1 MNRKVLLAALAASFS
16 VCFLAPSQSRADY
29 HPSRPNG
36 GGVTALELTLG
47 VGVMGHTTARPPIDG
62 YGYDR
67 DPGPAADAA
76 LRLLF
81 GRNQYFRHGVT
92 VRGVY
97 FAGRQFG
104 ANGHGFRFGLADLTY
119 TVRTLLPCMSQQDG
133 VRFYASASLGLS
145 GGWVDAGAGRG
156 PMNADYVV
164 RQDAAESLDHAT
176 LGWTAGATGEMHY
189 GKLLLGVSIDL
200 RRLWGID
207 TSVGSSWVRSM
218 SLRVG
223 YRFDATDAQESS

>member
-1 MNRKVLLAALAASFS
+1 MYRKTILAAILALSS
-16 VCFLAPSQSRADY
+16 LAGAEARADY
-29 HPSRPNG
+29 HPSRPSG
-36 GGVTALELTLG
+36 GGITALELTLG
-47 VGVMGHTTARPPIDG
+47 VGVMGHTTARPPIEG

-67 DPGPAADAA
+67 DPGPAADVA

-92 VRGVY
+92 MRGVY

-119 TVRTLLPCMSQQDG
+119 TVRTLLPCMSSQDG
-133 VRFYASASLGLS
+133 VRFYAAASLGIT
-145 GGWVDAGAGRG
+145 GGWVDAGSGRG
-156 PMNADYVV
+156 PMNADYLV
-164 RQDAAESLDHAT
+164 RQDAAANLDHAT

-189 GKLLLGVSIDL
+189 GKLLVGVSIDL

-207 TSVGSSWVRSM
+207 TDVGSSWVRSM

-223 YRFDATDAQESS
+223 YRFDATDSQEAS

>member
-1 MNRKVLLAALAASFS
+1 MNRTSILAAIIALSFLGAND
-16 VCFLAPSQSRADY
+16 VHADY
-29 HPSRPNG
+29 HPSRPSG
-36 GGVTALELTLG
+36 GGLTALELTLG
-47 VGVMGHTTARPPIDG
+47 IGVMGHTTARPPIDG

-81 GRNQYFRHGVT
+81 GQNQYFRHGVT
-92 VRGVY
+92 MRAVY

-119 TVRTLLPCMSQQDG
+119 TVRTLLPCISQRDG
-133 VRFYASASLGLS
+133 VRFYAAGSIGVT
-145 GGWVDAGAGRG
+145 GGWVDAGSGRG

-164 RQDAAESLDHAT
+164 RQNAAERLDHAT

-189 GKLLLGVSIDL
+189 GKLLVGVSIDL

-223 YRFDATDAQESS
+223 YRFDATDAQEAS

>member
-1 MNRKVLLAALAASFS
+1 MHKKTILVALLAVSSLIASE
-16 VCFLAPSQSRADY
+16 SRADY
-29 HPSRPNG
+29 HPSSPNEG
-36 GGVTALELTLG
+36 GLTALELTLG
-47 VGVMGHTTARPPIDG
+47 IGVMGHNTAHTPING

-81 GRNQYFRHGVT
+81 GQNRYFRHGVT
-92 VRGVY
+92 MRGVY

-119 TVRTLLPCMSQQDG
+119 TVRSLLPCISRQNG

-145 GGWVDAGAGRG
+145 GGWVDAGSGRG
-156 PMNADYVV
+156 PMNADYIA
-164 RQDAAESLDHAT
+164 RQDADANLDHAT

-189 GKLLLGVSIDL
+189 GKLLVGISIDL

-207 TSVGSSWVRSM
+207 TDVGSSWVRSM
-218 SLRVG
+218 SLRFG
-223 YRFDATDAQESS
+223 YRFDATDALEAG